1 MSNQKQILILEDLG
15 IPLVDFQKITSQ
27 SELNFDFI
35 SDNHISANV
44 EGIITI
50 KTTVDK
56 QLIEKYPNLKFI
68 AVAFTG
74 YDCVDL
80 SICKQKNISVFNVPA
95 YSTNSVAE
103 LAVGLAISLL
113 REIPTAI
120 NIVQSGKWN
129 LKPGL
134 ELSGKKIGI
143 LGTGEIGTTTAKYFK
158 TFGCEILGWS
168 RSEREEFKKYGAYTN
183 DLIEFFSSVD
193 IVSVHLPLNELTK
206 DIIGEKELS
215 SMKSSAYIIN
225 VARGP
230 IIDKNALY
238 NILNEEKI
246 AGAAI
251 DVFDQEPLEATS
263 PFLQLSNIILTPHIA
278 YKTEEALIRRAK
290 ITIGNIVHFIK
301 GEPTNV
307 VS

>member
-158 TFGCEILGWS
+158 TFGCEIVGWS

-193 IVSVHLPLNELTK
+193 IVSVHLPLNILTK
-206 DIIGEKELS
+206 SMIGEKELS

>member
-193 IVSVHLPLNELTK
+193 IVSVHLPLNILTK
-206 DIIGEKELS
+206 SMIGEKELS

>member
-80 SICKQKNISVFNVPA
+80 SICKQKNVSVFNVPA

-158 TFGCEILGWS
+158 TFGCEIVGWS

>member
-1 MSNQKQILILEDLG
+1 MSYQKQILILEDLG
-15 IPLVDFQKITSQ
+15 IPRTNFEKITTLSK
-27 SELNFDFI
+27 LKYDFVNE
-35 SDNHISANV
+35 NHISTNV

-50 KTTVDK
+50 KTTVDQ

-80 SICKQKNISVFNVPA
+80 DICNQKNISVFNVPA

-113 REIPTAI
+113 REIPKAS

-158 TFGCEILGWS
+158 TFGCEIIGWS
-168 RSEREEFKKYGAYTN
+168 KSEREEFKKYGTYTN
-183 DLIEFFSSVD
+183 DLIKFFSCAD
-193 IVSVHLPLNELTK
+193 IISIHLPLNEITK
-206 DIIGEKELS
+206 GIVGEKELS
-215 SMKSSAYIIN
+215 SMKSNAYLLN

-230 IIDKNALY
+230 IIDKNALF
-238 NILNEEKI
+238 NILNEEQI

-251 DVFDQEPLEATS
+251 DVFDQEPLETNS

-278 YKTEEALIRRAK
+278 YKTEEALIRRAQ
-290 ITIGNIVHFIK
+290 ISIDNIVHFVN
-301 GEPTNV
+301 GEPINT

>member
-158 TFGCEILGWS
+158 TFGCEIVGWS

>member
-1 MSNQKQILILEDLG
+1 MSNQKQILILADLG

>member
-80 SICKQKNISVFNVPA
+80 SICKQKNVSVFNVPA